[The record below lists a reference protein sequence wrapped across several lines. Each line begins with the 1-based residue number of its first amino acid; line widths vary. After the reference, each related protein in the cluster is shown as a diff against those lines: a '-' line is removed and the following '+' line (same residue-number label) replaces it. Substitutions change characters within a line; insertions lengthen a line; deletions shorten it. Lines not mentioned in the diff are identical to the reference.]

1 MARELPPG
9 HRLQTAVLRARAWL
23 AALEGQVSAAQALWG
38 AAIQAAG
45 PQDRPWVHRELA
57 RLLWREGR
65 LEEAQTQLQKAL
77 DLLEGS
83 GDADAPLGPVREELA
98 RVCEQLGQL
107 DRAAG
112 LFAGALDW
120 FQKKGMT
127 GGWMDSGALWLLDL
141 TRG

>member
-1 MARELPPG
+1 
-9 HRLQTAVLRARAWL
+9 
-23 AALEGQVSAAQALWG
+23 
-38 AAIQAAG
+38 
-45 PQDRPWVHRELA
+45 
-57 RLLWREGR
+57 
-65 LEEAQTQLQKAL
+65 AL

-141 TRG
+141 TRGYARRPVSASWLSSLGVWCCPAFWPSKDAPGHVPSWLLPETR